1 MRESAWRCAIRPQP
15 SSERS
20 MSTAKIP
27 FVTLTIGLLA
37 PTGILSCALARAT
50 HSADPDVPVA
60 VVKRA
65 DLQLRVDATGELRA
79 THTAMLIAP
88 PIGGGTLQI
97 IRLLKTGTMVKA
109 GEPVFEFDPSQ
120 QQYNLEQSQSD
131 YEQAEQEIVSAK
143 DNAVVQAAED
153 QTALLK
159 AQFAVRQAQLE
170 VSKGEL
176 VSAIDAQKNQLALD
190 EANRALAQLQQDI
203 QSHAASGQAT
213 IALDEEKA
221 HKAKLQ
227 MEQAEQNIQN
237 MRVTSPID
245 GVVVVRQNENAS
257 GGFFFSGMTLPDYQ
271 EGDQVGPGST
281 IADVI
286 DLSQMELAT
295 GISDS
300 DRVNVKI
307 GEPVEIRVDSLPGK
321 SFQGKVK
328 TIAGSA
334 GGFFFDGDSGH
345 KSAVTI
351 ELNHPSP
358 ELRPGFSA
366 HLVILGDQ
374 LKQALWIPRQ
384 AVFEKDGKPV
394 VYVKNGNGFEPRT
407 IQIRYQTE
415 RMAIITGLAAGTQ
428 VAVVNPEQAPNTGP
442 QAAGAP
448 GPAGGPGAH

>member
-1 MRESAWRCAIRPQP
+1 
-15 SSERS
+15 
-20 MSTAKIP
+20 MSTAKPP
-27 FVTLTIGLLA
+27 FVTLTVGLLA
-37 PTGILSCALARAT
+37 SAGLVSCALARAA
-50 HSADPDVPVA
+50 HSTDPDVPVA
-60 VVKRA
+60 EVKRA
-65 DLQLRVDATGELRA
+65 DLQLRVHATGELRS

-97 IRLLKTGTMVKA
+97 IRLLKTGTMVKS

-131 YEQAEQEIVSAK
+131 YEQAQQEIVSAK
-143 DNAVVQAAED
+143 DNATVQAAQD

-170 VSKGEL
+170 VNKKEL
-176 VSAIDAQKNQLALD
+176 VSAIDAQKDQLALD

-213 IALDEEKA
+213 VALDEEKA

-227 MEQAEQNIQN
+227 MEQAEQNIKN
-237 MRVTSPID
+237 MRVLSPID

-257 GGFFFSGMTLPDYQ
+257 GGFFFSGMTLPEYQ

-286 DLSQMELAT
+286 DLSRMEIAT

-307 GEPVEIRVDSLPGK
+307 GQPVEIHVDALPGEV
-321 SFQGKVK
+321 FQGKVK

-351 ELNHPSP
+351 ELDHPGP

-366 HLVILGDQ
+366 HLVILGDK

-384 AVFEKDGKPV
+384 AVFEKDGKPI
-394 VYVKNGNGFEPRT
+394 VYVNSRNGFEPRD

-415 RMAIITGLAAGTQ
+415 GMAIISGLAEGTQ
-428 VAVVNPEQAPNTGP
+428 VAVVNPEQAPTTTP
-442 QAAGAP
+442 KPTSAP
-448 GPAGGPGAH
+448 GPAGGVGAH